1 MARIL
6 IVDDSI
12 VSRSNLRRIL
22 EEAGH
27 EVAGEAADG
36 LSGLELYDKLRPDLV
51 TMDITMPGMSGLEC
65 LKRIVEHNPTA
76 NVVMMTAI
84 GQGPKIMEA
93 LESGARH
100 YVTKPFE
107 KEKVVEAVSDVLGV

>member
-27 EVAGEAADG
+27 EVAGEAGDG
-36 LSGLELYDKLRPDLV
+36 ASGLDQYSQLHPDLV

-65 LKRIVEHNPTA
+65 LKCIVKQDPEA
-76 NVVMMTAI
+76 RVVMMTAI

-107 KEKVVEAVSDVLGV
+107 TEKVVEAINDVLCA

>member
-12 VSRSNLRRIL
+12 VSRGTLRRIL
-22 EEAGH
+22 EDAGH

-36 LSGLELYDKLRPDLV
+36 AQGLEQYGQLHPDLV
-51 TMDITMPGMSGLEC
+51 TMDITMPGMNGLEC
-65 LKRIVEHNPTA
+65 LKLIVEQDPEA
-76 NVVMMTAI
+76 KVVMMTAI

-93 LESGARH
+93 LETGARH

-107 KEKVVEAVSDVLGV
+107 SEKVVEAVNDVLSA

>member
-12 VSRSNLRRIL
+12 VSRGNLRKII

-27 EVAGEAADG
+27 EVAGEAVDG
-36 LSGLELYDKLRPDLV
+36 GSGLELFASLRPDLV

-65 LKRIVEHNPTA
+65 LRQIMAADPEA
-76 NVVMMTAI
+76 RVVMMTAI

-93 LESGARH
+93 LECGARH

-107 KEKVVEAVSDVLGV
+107 AEKVMEAINDVLIA

>member
-12 VSRSNLRRIL
+12 VSRSTLRRIL

-27 EVAGEAADG
+27 EVAGEAEDG
-36 LSGLELYDKLRPDLV
+36 ATGLKQFDHLRPDLV

-65 LKRIVEHNPTA
+65 LKSIVEQDPEA
-76 NVVMMTAI
+76 KVVMMTAI

-107 KEKVVEAVSDVLGV
+107 TEKVVEAINDVLCS

>member
-27 EVAGEAADG
+27 EVAGEAGDG
-36 LSGLELYDKLRPDLV
+36 ASGLEQYGQLRPDLV
-51 TMDITMPGMSGLEC
+51 TMDITMPGMSGLDC
-65 LKRIVEHNPTA
+65 LKGIMEKDPSA
-76 NVVMMTAI
+76 KVVMMTAI

-93 LESGARH
+93 LESGACH

-107 KEKVVEAVSDVLGV
+107 TSKVVEAISDVLCS

>member
-12 VSRSNLRRIL
+12 VSRSNLRKIL

-36 LSGLELYDKLRPDLV
+36 ADGLEQYRQLQPELV
-51 TMDITMPGMSGLEC
+51 TMDITMPGMSGLDC
-65 LKRIVEHNPTA
+65 LQRIVEQDPEA
-76 NVVMMTAI
+76 KVVMMTAI
-84 GQGPKIMEA
+84 GQGPKIVEA
-93 LESGARH
+93 LERGARH

-107 KEKVVEAVSDVLGV
+107 TEKVVEAINDVLEA

>member
-12 VSRSNLRRIL
+12 VSRTSLRTIL
-22 EEAGH
+22 ESAGH
-27 EVAGEAADG
+27 EVVGEAADG
-36 LSGLELYDKLRPDLV
+36 VSALELYDRLLPDLV

-65 LKRIVEHNPTA
+65 LKRIVEQNPEA

-107 KEKVVEAVSDVLGV
+107 TEKVVEAVSEVLGV